1 MCHGPHCFYSGN
13 KKNIEH
19 TMSKR
24 PEHMAPPEV
33 YYNET
38 EAKKYTQSSRMIDIQ
53 VQMCERAIELLL
65 LPEDQSCL
73 LLDVGCGSG
82 LSGSVLEDQ
91 GHLWIGIDISSSMLE
106 VANDRETN
114 GDLILGDMGQG
125 LPFKAGAFDGAV
137 SISALQWL
145 CYSNKASHNP
155 TKRLYNFFSTLFACL
170 SRSARAVLQ
179 FYPENSEQ
187 VELITAQA
195 TKAGF
200 FGGVVVDFPNSTK
213 AKKMFLVLMTG
224 GAAPLPKALG
234 TETED
239 RQTVANSKREY
250 IKKARDNKSL
260 KKSREWIIEKKERR
274 RRQGKQVRDDTK
286 YTGRKRSG
294 RF

>member
-1 MCHGPHCFYSGN
+1 
-13 KKNIEH
+13 
-19 TMSKR
+19 MSKR
-24 PEHMAPPEV
+24 PELMAPPEV

-38 EAKKYTQSSRMIDIQ
+38 EAKKYTQSSRMMEIQ
-53 VQMCERAIELLL
+53 VQMSERAIELLM

-73 LLDVGCGSG
+73 LLDIGCGSG

-91 GHLWIGIDISSSMLE
+91 GHIWIGIDISSAMLE
-106 VANDRETN
+106 VAAEKESD
-114 GDLILGDMGQG
+114 GDLILGDIGHG
-125 LPFKAGAFDGAV
+125 LPFKPGSFDGAV

-145 CYSNKASHNP
+145 CYANKASHNP
-155 TKRLYNFFSTLFACL
+155 TKRLYRFFSTLFACL
-170 SRSARAVLQ
+170 SRTARAVLQ

-224 GAAPLPKALG
+224 GAASLPKALG
-234 TETED
+234 TEKED
-239 RQTVANSKREY
+239 RQTIANSKREY
-250 IKKARDNKSL
+250 IKKAKGKPL
-260 KKSREWIIEKKERR
+260 KKSRDWIIEKKERR
-274 RRQGKQVRDDTK
+274 RRQGKEVRNDTK

>member
-1 MCHGPHCFYSGN
+1 M
-13 KKNIEH
+13 
-19 TMSKR
+19 
-24 PEHMAPPEV
+24 
-33 YYNET
+33 YYF
-38 EAKKYTQSSRMIDIQ
+38 S
-53 VQMCERAIELLL
+53 
-65 LPEDQSCL
+65 
-73 LLDVGCGSG
+73 
-82 LSGSVLEDQ
+82 
-91 GHLWIGIDISSSMLE
+91 E

-125 LPFKAGAFDGAV
+125 LPFKAGTFDGAV

-145 CYSNKASHNP
+145 CYASKTSDNP
-155 TKRLYNFFSTLFACL
+155 IKRLYCFFCTLFACL

-187 VELITAQA
+187 VELITTQA

-239 RQTVANSKREY
+239 RQTVANSKRFEFCFIHHFY
-250 IKKARDNKSL
+250 FAI
-260 KKSREWIIEKKERR
+260 
-274 RRQGKQVRDDTK
+274 
-286 YTGRKRSG
+286 
-294 RF
+294 

>member
-1 MCHGPHCFYSGN
+1 
-13 KKNIEH
+13 
-19 TMSKR
+19 MSKR
-24 PEHMAPPEV
+24 PERLAPPEV

-38 EAKKYTQSSRMIDIQ
+38 EAKKYTQSSRMIEIQ
-53 VQMCERAIELLL
+53 EQMSERAIELLM

-73 LLDVGCGSG
+73 LLDIGCGSG
-82 LSGSVLEDQ
+82 LSGSVLEDK
-91 GHLWIGIDISSSMLE
+91 GHTWIGVDISSAMLDIAKE
-106 VANDRETN
+106 REID

-125 LPFKAGAFDGAV
+125 LPFRAGIFDGAV

-145 CYSNKASHNP
+145 CYADKTSHNP
-155 TKRLYNFFSTLFACL
+155 VKRLYSFFSSLFACL
-170 SRSARAVLQ
+170 SRNARAVLQ
-179 FYPENSEQ
+179 FYPENSDQ

-200 FGGVVVDFPNSTK
+200 FGGVLVDYPNSTK

-234 TETED
+234 TESED
-239 RQTVANSKREY
+239 RQTIANSKREY
-250 IKKARDNKSL
+250 IKQARGKSL
-260 KKSREWIIEKKERR
+260 KKSREWILEKKERR
-274 RRQGKQVRDDTK
+274 RRQGNQVRADTK

>member
-1 MCHGPHCFYSGN
+1 
-13 KKNIEH
+13 
-19 TMSKR
+19 MSKR
-24 PEHMAPPEV
+24 PERMAPPEV
-33 YYNET
+33 YYDET
-38 EAKKYTQSSRMIDIQ
+38 EANKYTHSSRMIEIQ
-53 VQMCERAIELLL
+53 VQMCERAIELLV

-73 LLDVGCGSG
+73 LLDIGCGSG

-91 GHLWIGIDISSSMLE
+91 GHVWIGMDISSAMLD
-106 VANDRETN
+106 VAVERELD
-114 GDLILGDMGQG
+114 GDLILGDIGQG
-125 LPFKAGAFDGAV
+125 LPFKAGTFDGAV

-145 CYSNKASHNP
+145 CYANKTSHNP
-155 TKRLYNFFSTLFACL
+155 TKRLYRFFSTLYACL

-200 FGGVVVDFPNSTK
+200 YGGVVVDFPNSAK

-234 TETED
+234 VENED
-239 RQTVANSKREY
+239 RQTIANSRREY
-250 IKKARDNKSL
+250 IKKAKGKSL
-260 KKSREWIIEKKERR
+260 KKSRDWILEKKERR
-274 RRQGKQVRDDTK
+274 RRQGKEVRDDSK